1 MRLSL
6 AQIFIGFI
14 GLAMAICTFWLMRYP
29 QSRRPQFR
37 EYGAFSLSASL
48 MGAVAMLVI
57 IALMIICQGGWE
69 GTL

>member
-14 GLAMAICTFWLMRYP
+14 GLMMAVMTFCLMRYP
-29 QSRRPQFR
+29 QFRRPQFR
-37 EYGAFSLSASL
+37 ESGAFSVKASL
-48 MGAVAMLVI
+48 MGAVAMLAI
-57 IALMIICQGGWE
+57 IALMILIQGCRE